1 MKLNRKAIWLIFMTI
16 FTFEGCDEK
25 NAQSEIDLN
34 NSVVIDVRTKKEFDR
49 GHLKNAV
56 NIPHTEIKEKIKSH
70 VVDKNRKVVVY
81 CRSGR
86 RSGIAKDILDEMGYR
101 NVINGGGYK
110 KLKKIEK

>member
-1 MKLNRKAIWLIFMTI
+1 MNLKAICLLFMTI
-16 FTFEGCDEK
+16 LAFAGCDEI
-25 NAQSEIDLN
+25 NAQSEIDLKN
-34 NSVVIDVRTKKEFDR
+34 YVVIDVRTKKEFDQ

-70 VVDKNRKVVVY
+70 VVDKNRKIIVY

-86 RSGIAKDILDEMGYR
+86 RSGIAKDILDQMGYR
-101 NVINGGGYK
+101 NVINGGGYN

>member
-1 MKLNRKAIWLIFMTI
+1 MWMIFVTI
-16 FTFEGCDEK
+16 LALTGCEEK
-25 NAQSEIDLN
+25 DIQSEIDLKD
-34 NSVVIDVRTKKEFDR
+34 SVVIDVRTKKEFDQ

-56 NIPHTEIKEKIKSH
+56 NIPHTEIKEKIENH
-70 VVDKNRKVVVY
+70 VADKNRKIIVY

-101 NVINGGGYK
+101 NVINGGGYQ